1 MALEL
6 GPGVRSGSPESSGRD
21 SPIPRQWRNQLGGED
36 APIKDKAYRRYA
48 AGVDKA
54 LLLFETALEEW
65 ADYIS
70 FLNRLLKSLQARP
83 PNVTVIPSKIT
94 VAKRLSQCLNP
105 SLPSGVH
112 QKALEVYNYV
122 FETIGKD
129 GLSRDLPLYL
139 PGLAPTLSFASLSV
153 RSPYLDVLERHFTGI
168 DSRSLRPAMKSII
181 LALLPGLEDE
191 TSEDFDRTLR
201 LVGSFKEAIRPAD
214 SVVLT
219 DQHASGD
226 DFFWQC
232 FFLASVTSHS
242 RRAGALAY
250 LIRNLPR
257 LGGDASAGASAGD
270 IGQQI
275 TDGGF
280 NSEIAAIVTTP
291 EPGLLVR
298 CFASGLSD
306 EQLLIQRGFLDL
318 LVSHLPLNS
327 HVLQSQVKPGDL
339 ELLLKAAVGVVTRR
353 DMSLNRRLWA
363 WLLGPEPTGN
373 ENEPTPELHSNA
385 ADGPQALLSSRTSYF
400 EHYGLQPLTKSLLE
414 MIRDTKHRG
423 VAERTR
429 PYRICLSLMDRWEVG
444 GLVVPDI
451 FLPVVESVRQFQQ
464 QGPAKAEFTEVLRSA
479 SVFFD
484 GIESGLIYSELVGL
498 LTQAISPGN
507 LSYEDR
513 SDKLS
518 LVNFI
523 ITHFNVRE
531 EEMVTVHAPL
541 TCLAALL
548 MLEDARNLQE
558 GGNSS
563 LREQVLGIVVS
574 FLELVPDRA
583 FAEPATTNVSQKK
596 ETDRVSSL
604 SAVELLRKVQDFYI
618 QGQGSLDASPAPFTQ
633 VETGEL
639 ILEKAIKYIIDDTAE
654 QQSSCSLSFHIR
666 ILLLILLKVPKNYQ
680 FDVTT
685 LVASLKTKLVQERPL
700 RFSDFSSILHL
711 ITQLHYV
718 ERISTSELSELV
730 HPLVRHAWSYLSAS
744 EPKYHV
750 EAVRCLWQL
759 QAALSLSRR
768 DVEASLASILVDQSA
783 ADGADIGRAFGVL
796 WSHTLQDTP
805 SDRRGPKIPTIEA
818 KLGQKLSA
826 TDHYEVMLT
835 RPLFLVLDGLLDDRT
850 QLFMTV
856 KSWLNSMV
864 GIDRLFL
871 LFVVKFAEIPC
882 LRAVG
887 RTDQSEKPQPETP
900 VFTEDDDVDLCLYY
914 LRTLHHVLECSGD
927 ASRAVLVAKHLSFNA
942 GGQVQITTG
951 GDEVDITLQDYFV
964 RVCMACI
971 MGDASDSASDDLN
984 ARVSKLHRYALTVL
998 HHFLISHHAAPLSDL
1013 HLDQVLVDRLFKSI
1027 GSPDPY
1033 VQVLLLDVVF
1043 DALKLQDAV
1052 AAAEL
1057 SIPSTSEKRRS
1068 SADPLH
1074 AIRLSMS
1081 AGDTRPPPMAMPP
1094 QLLKCLQAGLSST
1107 NSQFVL
1113 DSWVSFLT
1121 RCLPFY
1127 SQSIFQIL
1135 IPLVETLCKQIGVTF
1150 SHLKS
1155 MFQDDTYQVKNEAAT
1170 PESTL
1175 IYLLNALEQVLAKA
1189 HDQLLAEEAQALAQ
1203 KGPDQPQ
1210 SLFGSMVS
1218 GVFQSDAPQSR
1229 SATANDRLTVHLAFQ
1244 DAVRMCFSIWT
1255 WGQGDD
1261 ASTQDINSSASFN
1274 YTSLRMRNRARRLLE
1289 HLFTAETLESLETV
1303 IDVWRNST
1311 SAAEHAMVFNFLAAL
1326 DAARPRHSMPA
1337 LFNSIYS
1344 RTNPAALEPSR
1355 KSTMTISLQDAD
1367 LVVFLVEYA
1376 RSLDDDAMDEIWQD
1390 CITFL
1395 KDLLNNPFPHRQT
1408 LPSLL
1413 EFAAILGE
1421 KVDNTNFGEQRKMR
1435 RELGDLFLRLLTA
1448 LFTTRPTFADPTS
1461 SNGTSGT
1468 KAIKGELERRGT
1480 FPAVVERSDD
1490 VVAILASVVPNLP
1503 KILLE
1508 PDRVLSAA
1516 GTISTNVIGPT
1527 FRSKAFP
1534 DSVTASTLKLLHELS
1549 RLQNNQ
1555 KTWKK
1560 DVGDAFNDPKFFAM
1574 NLSLVQND
1582 WLPLL
1587 RQWALTDKERLPE
1600 IVGRISAPTT
1610 AGIVFG
1616 VGATS
1621 ARLEADRKTQLNLR
1635 RIATL
1640 LLASADDA
1648 FVTDIPVIFDKMVEL
1663 FGATS
1668 TSSPSSTTRAEVY
1681 MVIRA
1686 LVLKVSPIHL
1696 ARLWP
1701 VVNAEIHSAIAS
1713 IVAPDHSTASEIYV
1727 NSAILQACKLLDLLI
1742 CVAPDDF
1749 QLHEWLFV
1757 TDTIEAVY
1765 RSSTYKPVALVDE
1778 ISEELSSTS
1787 TQLAA
1792 MSSHDDAMTAA
1803 QMATHNNGSRRLPL
1817 LGRGGISDDVSF
1829 ERKDELVAKVLR
1841 PFFGQLSIYAFES
1854 TYAMGTVDREACVEG
1869 LLRDL
1874 FDDRSM
1880 VKAL

>member
-1 MALEL
+1 M
-6 GPGVRSGSPESSGRD
+6 
-21 SPIPRQWRNQLGGED
+21 
-36 APIKDKAYRRYA
+36 
-48 AGVDKA
+48 
-54 LLLFETALEEW
+54 
-65 ADYIS
+65 
-70 FLNRLLKSLQARP
+70 
-83 PNVTVIPSKIT
+83 
-94 VAKRLSQCLNP
+94 
-105 SLPSGVH
+105 
-112 QKALEVYNYV
+112 YNYV

-153 RSPYLDVLERHFTGI
+153 RSPYLDILERHFTGI

-201 LVGSFKEAIRPAD
+201 LVGSFKKAIRPAD

-327 HVLQSQVKPGDL
+327 HVLQFQVKPGDL

-400 EHYGLQPLTKSLLE
+400 EHYGLYPLTKSLLE

-484 GIESGLIYSELVGL
+484 GIESGLIYSEIVGL
-498 LTQAISPGN
+498 LAQAISPSN

-548 MLEDARNLQE
+548 MLEDARNLQ
-558 GGNSS
+558 GDGNSS

-583 FAEPATTNVSQKK
+583 FAEPATTNVSQK
-596 ETDRVSSL
+596 EDTDRVSSL
-604 SAVELLRKVQDFYI
+604 STLELLRKVQDFYI

-639 ILEKAIKYIIDDTAE
+639 ILEKAIKYIIDDSAE

-666 ILLLILLKVPKNYQ
+666 ILLLILLKVPKNYR
-680 FDVTT
+680 FDVTS
-685 LVASLKTKLVQERPL
+685 LVASLKTKLAQERPL

-783 ADGADIGRAFGVL
+783 ADSADIGRAFGVL

-864 GIDRLFL
+864 GIDR
-871 LFVVKFAEIPC
+871 
-882 LRAVG
+882 
-887 RTDQSEKPQPETP
+887 
-900 VFTEDDDVDLCLYY
+900 Y
-914 LRTLHHVLECSGD
+914 L
-927 ASRAVLVAKHLSFNA
+927 
-942 GGQVQITTG
+942 
-951 GDEVDITLQDYFV
+951 
-964 RVCMACI
+964 
-971 MGDASDSASDDLN
+971 
-984 ARVSKLHRYALTVL
+984 
-998 HHFLISHHAAPLSDL
+998 
-1013 HLDQVLVDRLFKSI
+1013 
-1027 GSPDPY
+1027 
-1033 VQVLLLDVVF
+1033 
-1043 DALKLQDAV
+1043 
-1052 AAAEL
+1052 
-1057 SIPSTSEKRRS
+1057 
-1068 SADPLH
+1068 
-1074 AIRLSMS
+1074 
-1081 AGDTRPPPMAMPP
+1081 
-1094 QLLKCLQAGLSST
+1094 
-1107 NSQFVL
+1107 
-1113 DSWVSFLT
+1113 
-1121 RCLPFY
+1121 
-1127 SQSIFQIL
+1127 
-1135 IPLVETLCKQIGVTF
+1135 
-1150 SHLKS
+1150 
-1155 MFQDDTYQVKNEAAT
+1155 
-1170 PESTL
+1170 
-1175 IYLLNALEQVLAKA
+1175 
-1189 HDQLLAEEAQALAQ
+1189 
-1203 KGPDQPQ
+1203 
-1210 SLFGSMVS
+1210 
-1218 GVFQSDAPQSR
+1218 
-1229 SATANDRLTVHLAFQ
+1229 
-1244 DAVRMCFSIWT
+1244 
-1255 WGQGDD
+1255 
-1261 ASTQDINSSASFN
+1261 
-1274 YTSLRMRNRARRLLE
+1274 
-1289 HLFTAETLESLETV
+1289 
-1303 IDVWRNST
+1303 
-1311 SAAEHAMVFNFLAAL
+1311 
-1326 DAARPRHSMPA
+1326 
-1337 LFNSIYS
+1337 
-1344 RTNPAALEPSR
+1344 
-1355 KSTMTISLQDAD
+1355 
-1367 LVVFLVEYA
+1367 
-1376 RSLDDDAMDEIWQD
+1376 
-1390 CITFL
+1390 
-1395 KDLLNNPFPHRQT
+1395 
-1408 LPSLL
+1408 
-1413 EFAAILGE
+1413 
-1421 KVDNTNFGEQRKMR
+1421 
-1435 RELGDLFLRLLTA
+1435 
-1448 LFTTRPTFADPTS
+1448 
-1461 SNGTSGT
+1461 TSGCC
-1468 KAIKGELERRGT
+1468 
-1480 FPAVVERSDD
+1480 
-1490 VVAILASVVPNLP
+1490 
-1503 KILLE
+1503 
-1508 PDRVLSAA
+1508 
-1516 GTISTNVIGPT
+1516 
-1527 FRSKAFP
+1527 SKCF
-1534 DSVTASTLKLLHELS
+1534 
-1549 RLQNNQ
+1549 
-1555 KTWKK
+1555 
-1560 DVGDAFNDPKFFAM
+1560 
-1574 NLSLVQND
+1574 
-1582 WLPLL
+1582 
-1587 RQWALTDKERLPE
+1587 
-1600 IVGRISAPTT
+1600 
-1610 AGIVFG
+1610 
-1616 VGATS
+1616 
-1621 ARLEADRKTQLNLR
+1621 
-1635 RIATL
+1635 
-1640 LLASADDA
+1640 
-1648 FVTDIPVIFDKMVEL
+1648 
-1663 FGATS
+1663 
-1668 TSSPSSTTRAEVY
+1668 
-1681 MVIRA
+1681 
-1686 LVLKVSPIHL
+1686 
-1696 ARLWP
+1696 
-1701 VVNAEIHSAIAS
+1701 
-1713 IVAPDHSTASEIYV
+1713 
-1727 NSAILQACKLLDLLI
+1727 
-1742 CVAPDDF
+1742 
-1749 QLHEWLFV
+1749 EW
-1757 TDTIEAVY
+1757 Y
-1765 RSSTYKPVALVDE
+1765 
-1778 ISEELSSTS
+1778 
-1787 TQLAA
+1787 
-1792 MSSHDDAMTAA
+1792 
-1803 QMATHNNGSRRLPL
+1803 
-1817 LGRGGISDDVSF
+1817 
-1829 ERKDELVAKVLR
+1829 
-1841 PFFGQLSIYAFES
+1841 
-1854 TYAMGTVDREACVEG
+1854 
-1869 LLRDL
+1869 
-1874 FDDRSM
+1874 
-1880 VKAL
+1880 

>member
-21 SPIPRQWRNQLGGED
+21 SPIPRQWRNQLGGGD
-36 APIKDKAYRRYA
+36 APVKDKAYRRYA
-48 AGVDKA
+48 AAVDKA

-83 PNVTVIPSKIT
+83 PSSTIIPSKIT

-122 FETIGKD
+122 FEAIGKD

-153 RSPYLDVLERHFTGI
+153 RSPYLDLLERHFTGI

-191 TSEDFDRTLR
+191 TSEDFDRTMR
-201 LVGSFKEAIRPAD
+201 LVGSFKKAIRPAD
-214 SVVLT
+214 SITLT
-219 DQHASGD
+219 EQHATGD

-250 LIRNLPR
+250 LVRNLPV
-257 LGGDASAGASAGD
+257 LGSDPSMTSSEKNDLNGTEQGDVS
-270 IGQQI
+270 
-275 TDGGF
+275 
-280 NSEIAAIVTTP
+280 SETTAIVTTP

-327 HVLQSQVKPGDL
+327 KVLQSLVKPGDL
-339 ELLLKAAVGVVTRR
+339 ELLLRAAVGVVTRR

-373 ENEPTPELHSNA
+373 ENEHNQDLHGGAS
-385 ADGPQALLSSRTSYF
+385 DGQQALLSSRTNYF
-400 EHYGLQPLTKSLLE
+400 EQFGLQSLTKALLE
-414 MIRDTKHRG
+414 MIKDTSHGG

-429 PYRICLSLMDRWEVG
+429 PYRICLSLMDKLEVG
-444 GLVVPDI
+444 GLVIPDI
-451 FLPVVESVRQFQQ
+451 FLPVVESVRQFQN
-464 QGPAKAEFTEVLRSA
+464 QGPAKGEFTEVLRSA

-484 GIESGLIYSELVGL
+484 GIEGGLIYGELVGL
-498 LTQAISPGN
+498 LDQAISSGKAN
-507 LSYEDR
+507 SEDR

-518 LVNFI
+518 LVKFI
-523 ITHFNVRE
+523 IAHFNVHDG
-531 EEMVTVHAPL
+531 EMSTTHAPL
-541 TCLAALL
+541 ACLAALA
-548 MLEDARNLQE
+548 MLEDAAGRKDTFCLPN
-558 GGNSS
+558 GPNPS
-563 LREQVLGIVVS
+563 LKEQVLGIVVS
-574 FLELVPDRA
+574 LLELVPGWA
-583 FAEPATTNVSQKK
+583 FTEPSKGKTSQKK
-596 ETDRVSSL
+596 DSGSST
-604 SAVELLRKVQDFYI
+604 SPPSKDLLKRIQDFYV
-618 QGQGSLDASPAPFTQ
+618 QGQGNPDASPIPFSHI
-633 VETGEL
+633 ETGEL
-639 ILEKAIKYIIDDTAE
+639 ILEKAVKYIVDDSAE
-654 QQSSCSLSFHIR
+654 QGSPCSLSFHIK
-666 ILLLILLKVPKNYQ
+666 ILLLILLKVPKTYR
-680 FDVTT
+680 FDEKI
-685 LVASLKTKLVQERPL
+685 LMSSLKAQVAQKRPL

-711 ITQLHYV
+711 ITQLHHV
-718 ERISTSELSELV
+718 GRISTSELSELV

-750 EAVRCLWQL
+750 ETVRCLWQL
-759 QAALSLSRR
+759 QAAISFTRR
-768 DVEASLASILVDQSA
+768 DVEASLASIIVNQSA
-783 ADGADIGRAFGVL
+783 GNGADIGRAFGVL
-796 WSHTLQDTP
+796 WSHTIQDTQ
-805 SDRRGPKIPTIEA
+805 SDRRGPKIPTAEA
-818 KLGQKLSA
+818 KSGQRFSG
-826 TDHYEVMLT
+826 TDHYEIILT

-856 KSWLNSMV
+856 KSWLSNMV

-871 LFVVKFAEIPC
+871 LFVMKFGEIPF
-882 LRAVG
+882 LREVG
-887 RTDQSEKPQPETP
+887 KGFQAEKSLSEPLA
-900 VFTEDDDVDLCLYY
+900 FTEDDDIDLCLYY
-914 LRTLHHVLECSGD
+914 LRTLYHVLTHSGETSG
-927 ASRAVLVAKHLSFNA
+927 AILVSKHLSFGDMA
-942 GGQVQITTG
+942 QAQISTG
-951 GDEVDITLQDYFV
+951 GDEDDITLQDYFV

-971 MGDASDSASDDLN
+971 TGDAISPASEDLSN
-984 ARVSKLHRYALTVL
+984 RVSQLHRYALTVL
-998 HHFLISHHAAPLSDL
+998 HHFLTSHHAAPLFNL
-1013 HLDQVLVDRLFKSI
+1013 NLDHILIDRLSISI
-1027 GSPDPY
+1027 GNTDPY

-1043 DALKLQDAV
+1043 DALKLHDAV
-1052 AAAEL
+1052 VTEL
-1057 SIPSTSEKRRS
+1057 AISSIAEKRRS

-1074 AIRLSMS
+1074 TARLSIS
-1081 AGDTRPPPMAMPP
+1081 SGDMAPPPMVMPP
-1094 QLLKCLQAGLSST
+1094 QLLKCLQSGLSST

-1113 DSWVSFLT
+1113 DTWVSFLS

-1135 IPLVETLCKQIGVTF
+1135 IPLVETLCKQIGATF
-1150 SHLKS
+1150 SHLKILFEDES
-1155 MFQDDTYQVKNEAAT
+1155 YEVKSEAGT

-1189 HDQLLAEEAQALAQ
+1189 HDQLLAEEAQALAV

-1210 SLFGSMVS
+1210 SIFGSMVS
-1218 GVFQSDAPQSR
+1218 GVFQSDSPQSR

-1244 DAVRMCFSIWT
+1244 DAVRMCFSIWS
-1255 WGQGDD
+1255 WGQGDE
-1261 ASTQDINSSASFN
+1261 ATTQDINSSASFN

-1311 SAAEHAMVFNFLAAL
+1311 SAAEHVSVFSFLAAL
-1326 DAARPRHSMPA
+1326 DAARPKHSMPA

-1435 RELGDLFLRLLTA
+1435 RELGDLFLRLITA
-1448 LFTTRPTFADPTS
+1448 LFTTRPTFTDS
-1461 SNGTSGT
+1461 GNSNGTSGT
-1468 KAIKGELERRGT
+1468 KFVKGELERRGT
-1480 FPAVVERSDD
+1480 FPGAIERSDD
-1490 VVAILASVVPNLP
+1490 VVAILASIVPNLP

-1516 GTISTNVIGPT
+1516 ATISSNVIGPT
-1527 FRSKAFP
+1527 FRSKTFP
-1534 DSVTASTLKLLHELS
+1534 DSVTSSALKLLHELS
-1549 RLQNNQ
+1549 RLPNNQ
-1555 KTWKK
+1555 KAWKK
-1560 DVGDAFNDPKFFAM
+1560 DVSEAFNDSKFFAM
-1574 NLSLVQND
+1574 NLALVQND

-1587 RQWALTDKERLPE
+1587 RQWALTDKERIPE

-1640 LLASADDA
+1640 ILASAEDA
-1648 FVTDIPVIFDKMVEL
+1648 FVTDIPAIFDKVVEL

-1701 VVNAEIHSAIAS
+1701 VVNAEIHSAISS
-1713 IVAPDHSTASEIYV
+1713 IVAPDHSTASEVYV
-1727 NSAILQACKLLDLLI
+1727 NAAILQACKLLDLLI

-1765 RSSTYKPVALVDE
+1765 RSSTYQPVALVDE
-1778 ISEELSSTS
+1778 ISEELGAT
-1787 TQLAA
+1787 TIAG
-1792 MSSHDDAMTAA
+1792 HDDATIMA
-1803 QMATHNNGSRRLPL
+1803 QMATNQNGSRRLPL
-1817 LGRGGISDDVSF
+1817 LGASGINDDVSF

-1841 PFFGQLSIYAFES
+1841 PFFGQLSIFAFES
-1854 TYAMGTVDREACVEG
+1854 TYAMGALDRDACVEA
-1869 LLRDL
+1869 LLRDV